1 MNIEQIEQTCAE
13 TLQGYA
19 NRMASVYVDEPEDFN
34 ASVTALLARTLEI
47 HLNRPINLENL
58 YKWPNKQ
65 LSEHY
70 RMAHL
75 RPINLR
81 I

>member
-1 MNIEQIEQTCAE
+1 MTPEQIEQTCADLL
-13 TLQGYA
+13 LQFSH
-19 NRMASVYVDEPEDFN
+19 NMADAYVTEPEDYS

-58 YKWPNKQ
+58 YKWHKKQ

-70 RMAHL
+70 KTAHL
-75 RPINLR
+75 LPTN
-81 I
+81 